1 MIILPKWVQ
10 IWSSIT
16 IWRQICRLFL
26 ILIIFWWYSYRCI
39 FMIIKS
45 WLYKFHSSRRFL
57 LLFWKH
63 KRKKEREKYFFSIL
77 EHFCWCNLWPIRE
90 VGSKGN
96 VWLILF
102 DRKEDYIGHGRRHR
116 EPSANLSW
124 RSVLW
129 CKKVGTPRGAFQP
142 IRCCKLNA
150 PLVPT
155 TKHQIHSLLEAI
167 GKTTAARVH
176 EKWNGGVSKRNSI
189 WAARSPKEG
198 FKYGHWCKAGAVNSA
213 GAITRIGMA
222 GLSANS
228 TIDVFLCSDFTC
240 LISQFVLL

>member
-1 MIILPKWVQ
+1 M
-10 IWSSIT
+10 
-16 IWRQICRLFL
+16 
-26 ILIIFWWYSYRCI
+26 
-39 FMIIKS
+39 
-45 WLYKFHSSRRFL
+45 
-57 LLFWKH
+57 LFWKH
-63 KRKKEREKYFFSIL
+63 KRKKCEKYLFSIL
-77 EHFCWCNLWPIRE
+77 EHFCWCNLGPIRE

-96 VWLILF
+96 YWLFLV
-102 DRKEDYIGHGRRHR
+102 RRHR

-129 CKKVGTPRGAFQP
+129 CKKVGTPRGTFQP
-142 IRCCKLNA
+142 IRCCKLNV

-213 GAITRIGMA
+213 GTITRIGMA